1 LVSSTSVL
9 APVEG
14 RAVALGDVPD
24 PVFSQGMVGYG
35 AAVDPPRAVVDA
47 VAPVSGRVLKLLPH
61 AYIIMTA
68 DNVGILVHLGLDTV
82 ALKGEGFTAHVAEG
96 DTVTA
101 GQRVITYDVPSVVA
115 AGLNP
120 IVPVVVMDER
130 EPGNVIPGAAV
141 GEGAQLSTG
150 AALFTANR

>member
-1 LVSSTSVL
+1 MSITPVR
-9 APVEG
+9 APVSG

-35 AAVDPPRAVVDA
+35 AAVDPPREVIDA
-47 VAPVSGRVLKLLPH
+47 VAPVSGRILKLMPH
-61 AYIIMTA
+61 AYIVMTSE
-68 DNVGILVHLGLDTV
+68 NVGVLVHLGIDTV
-82 ALKGEGFTAHVAEG
+82 ALKGAGFSALVAEG

-101 GQRVITYDVPSVVA
+101 GQAVITYDVPSVVA

-130 EPGNVIPGAAV
+130 EAGNVVVGDAVRAGAEITH
-141 GEGAQLSTG
+141 GS
-150 AALFTANR
+150 ALFTANK